1 MSAAELPTD
10 SEELGNLIESGL
22 MTKDLIDALI
32 EQHGHCVRECEAVCS
47 AICEAFTYPPL
58 ILLLE
63 HNTDRLTIEQSELV
77 YEKLEKHISPMDQG
91 ALANVWDARIRL
103 AVGRGL
109 VEKAKTGLIVWLD
122 NEFLDGT
129 FSEQEIQDSV
139 FQFALRLADF
149 EHCQRADLEAF
160 IAAYHNPGEWRQGG
174 LNCEDEV
181 ETCDP
186 CQELL
191 RLAIAKLNP
200 KRA

>member
-1 MSAAELPTD
+1 MSAAELPND
-10 SEELGNLIESGL
+10 SQELGNLIKSGQ
-22 MTKDLIDALI
+22 MTKDQVDDLI
-32 EQHGHCVRECEAVCS
+32 EQHGHYVHECKDVCD
-47 AICEAFTYPPL
+47 AILEAFANPPL

-91 ALANVWDARIRL
+91 SLANVWDARIRL
-103 AVGRGL
+103 SVDRGL
-109 VEKAKTGLIVWLD
+109 LEKAKTSLIQWLD

-129 FSEQEIQDSV
+129 FSEQEIQESV
-139 FQFALRLADF
+139 FQLALKLADF
-149 EHCQRADLEAF
+149 EDCQRADLEAF

-181 ETCDP
+181 ENCDP
-186 CQELL
+186 CQEVL